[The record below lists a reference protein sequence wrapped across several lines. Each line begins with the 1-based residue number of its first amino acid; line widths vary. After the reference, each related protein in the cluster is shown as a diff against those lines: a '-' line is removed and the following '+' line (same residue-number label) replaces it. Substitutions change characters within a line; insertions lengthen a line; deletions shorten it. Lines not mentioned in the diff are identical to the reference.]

1 MFSKNKVV
9 KNPVSYASH
18 ALNGEKSICPW
29 LVLIL
34 GENLVCG
41 GIILNESTILTAAHC
56 VYDQR
61 KVRIFPGVVDRL
73 NLPKGYDSA
82 KIIVHEQYDSENL
95 YNDIAILKLKDKI
108 YFSKHVYSINLPS
121 SSPSVGQ
128 KAFVSG
134 FGVKE
139 DGKLS
144 RWLKTF
150 QVTVEISKFCI
161 LKYGNDYNSD
171 LQICAGNLFNSLDFC
186 TGDSGGPLYFKQF
199 GTWIVLGIVS
209 FTGKQC
215 SDGFPSVYTNVFSY
229 SPWIRRWL

>member
-9 KNPVSYASH
+9 KNPVSYNSQ
-18 ALNGEKSICPW
+18 KSICPW

-56 VYDQR
+56 VYDQK
-61 KVRIFPGVVDRL
+61 KVRVFPGVVDRL
-73 NLPKGYDSA
+73 KLPKGYDSA
-82 KIIVHEQYDSENL
+82 KIVVHEKYDSENL
-95 YNDIAILKLKDKI
+95 YNDIAILKLKDRI

-121 SSPSVGQ
+121 SSPDVGQ

-134 FGVKE
+134 FGTTE

-150 QVTVEISKFCI
+150 QVTIEISKFCI
-161 LKYGNDYNSD
+161 LKYGNDYNSN

-186 TGDSGGPLYFKQF
+186 TGDSGGPLYFKQS
-199 GTWIVLGIVS
+199 GMTWVVLGIVS

-215 SDGFPSVYTNVFSY
+215 SDGLPSVYTDVFSY
-229 SPWIRRWL
+229 CPWIRPLL